1 MEQLLRSK
9 EVPAV
14 DFFPVRHHSPVCAFH
29 LKKAIEAYEP
39 DCILIEG
46 PENAQEMI
54 PVLSHE
60 ETGAP
65 VALYYFFK
73 DKKGLLSG
81 EKEDYRCYYPFLDCS
96 PELVA
101 LREAK
106 KREIPARFIDLPY
119 GEILLGTK
127 RAEGIRRESC
137 GGEDKQTYND
147 DYLLARSRYIRLLCE
162 KTGMRSFEERVE
174 KYFEIDGLF
183 METRAFVERMT
194 LYCNLSREHTPREE
208 LMADGCLLRER
219 YMASR
224 IGEAS
229 ASFQKILVVTGG
241 FHTAGLKELLEWQK
255 DRYVY
260 TGEEVR
266 LHAFG
271 EGEQGVYPLA
281 YSMEAAD
288 ALNGYAS
295 GMQSPGFYQ
304 QVWEQ
309 LAGGERKEGVYERAV
324 LNQLVQTGREARRK
338 KEAISSYDVI
348 CALSMA
354 KGLASL
360 RGQQEPGLYEIFD

>member
-1 MEQLLRSK
+1 MEQLLRSQ

-137 GGEDKQTYND
+137 GRNTLRLTACLWKP
-147 DYLLARSRYIRLLCE
+147 RLL
-162 KTGMRSFEERVE
+162 
-174 KYFEIDGLF
+174 
-183 METRAFVERMT
+183 
-194 LYCNLSREHTPREE
+194 
-208 LMADGCLLRER
+208 
-219 YMASR
+219 
-224 IGEAS
+224 
-229 ASFQKILVVTGG
+229 
-241 FHTAGLKELLEWQK
+241 W
-255 DRYVY
+255 
-260 TGEEVR
+260 
-266 LHAFG
+266 
-271 EGEQGVYPLA
+271 
-281 YSMEAAD
+281 
-288 ALNGYAS
+288 S
-295 GMQSPGFYQ
+295 G
-304 QVWEQ
+304 
-309 LAGGERKEGVYERAV
+309 
-324 LNQLVQTGREARRK
+324 
-338 KEAISSYDVI
+338 
-348 CALSMA
+348 
-354 KGLASL
+354 
-360 RGQQEPGLYEIFD
+360 